1 MTKKEQKREEQELAD
16 AVRTLRATL
25 RSIAHRKARR
35 YEHEFLVRVRDMI
48 DQELGGYEELNEI
61 AAEFVGREVV
71 KEITKE

>member
-35 YEHEFLVRVRDMI
+35 YEYEFLIRVRDMI
-48 DQELGGYEELNEI
+48 DQEIGGYDEFNKI
-61 AAEFVGREVV
+61 AAKFVGREVV